1 MAFLDSEQ
9 MIIILDSLESVTN
22 GMENPGLL
30 EQIKD
35 IPPESSLRPYVDLV
49 FALQAYYGQ
58 NPTRVQHYVTSIP
71 DGSPPARLK
80 HLLSF
85 LAGLTKDPPEG
96 RMDRD
101 ILKALKQR
109 KSYLETALEEAEQFL
124 QQDHEESFSDSIAYL
139 IRELYGR
146 FPEASKQLTLWVW
159 GKIQEK
165 EWDGSLL
172 DRHLRMIFGDLEARR
187 IKALYSLHAGRSGA
201 FHDWTSFL
209 MKLLH
214 TEPINEQAVEASVI
228 IWIYTAMQDEADVRQ
243 VQKVLD
249 VLERKHPQ
257 LKAKYEK
264 VLGEIT
270 DSVEGRLAKS
280 NSLTLLSRDS
290 SYQPPLSSPQTCA
303 SPSRNKRGFVQLE
316 LFSS

>member
-1 MAFLDSEQ
+1 MGLFDSDQ
-9 MIIILDSLESVTN
+9 IITILDALESVTN

-35 IPPESSLRPYVDLV
+35 IPPRSSLRPYVDIV

-58 NPTRVQHYVTSIP
+58 NPARVQHYVTSIP

-85 LAGLTKDPPEG
+85 LAGLTKEPPEG
-96 RMDRD
+96 TVDRE

-124 QQDHEESFSDSIAYL
+124 RQDHEESFSDSIAYL

-146 FPEASKQLTLWVW
+146 FPEVSKQLTLWAW
-159 GKIQEK
+159 EKIQEK
-165 EWDGSLL
+165 GWDGSLL
-172 DRHLRMIFGDLEARR
+172 DEHLKMIFGDLEARR
-187 IKALYSLHAGRSGA
+187 IKALYSLHSGRSGA
-201 FHDWTSFL
+201 FYNWTSFL

-214 TEPINEQAVEASVI
+214 TEARNEQVVEASVI
-228 IWIYTAMQDEADVRQ
+228 LWIYSATQDEADVRQ
-243 VQKVLD
+243 LQEMLT
-249 VLERKHPQ
+249 VLERKHPL

-264 VLGEIT
+264 VLEELVNST
-270 DSVEGRLAKS
+270 DSSIKPTLT
-280 NSLTLLSRDS
+280 SLK
-290 SYQPPLSSPQTCA
+290 PCA
-303 SPSRNKRGFVQLE
+303 SLPRHKRDFLQLE
-316 LFSS
+316 LFPS